1 MIAPGTQP
9 SMSFIFGSFRISEL
23 DAEFDADGFDGTTGG
38 TGVGA
43 ADGTGGTGT
52 GLGAGTACWG
62 ADADADALFIP
73 LMAFSSSSIV
83 AVVARREARMS
94 DISMSVRTLK
104 T

>member
-1 MIAPGTQP
+1 
-9 SMSFIFGSFRISEL
+9 MSFTFGSLRISEF
-23 DAEFDADGFDGTTGG
+23 DAKFDADGFDGTTGG
-38 TGVGA
+38 AHGA
-43 ADGTGGTGT
+43 DAGATDGPGGTGA

-62 ADADADALFIP
+62 AGADADAPLIP